1 MRQQRKNKLRFDFR
15 NDVITTDR
23 KHPPKFQTKCPTCNQ
38 FGKTEIINRGLK
50 HSDECYF
57 AFGYVNFW
65 ASTLLTRKQLVPYAM
80 KLSGYSLEEIRTYL
94 GHKYRSQTQG
104 LIDRALAR
112 LRLAADFVQI
122 ESDGSINYCSNAKL
136 KEIIPIIFDNHCV
149 DPNCFIC
156 NIPLL

>member
-1 MRQQRKNKLRFDFR
+1 MKRAKRRKLQFEFR

-80 KLSGYSLEEIRTYL
+80 KLSGCSLEEIRTYL

-104 LIDRALAR
+104 LIDRALSR
-112 LRLAADFVQI
+112 LRLASDFVQI
-122 ESDGSINYCSNAKL
+122 ESVGSINYVSNAKL
-136 KEIIPIIFDNHCV
+136 KEIIPIIAGE
-149 DPNCFIC
+149 
-156 NIPLL
+156 